1 MPDITAEMRWFKSP
15 KVGVVSFRVRKQISY
30 KASLSRIMHSSAFS
44 TNWCTDSVA
53 LYGST
58 TVSDTFGEGTT
69 EKVSIIRSANVTA
82 SFINLYQGIDY
93 ILVTAHI

>member
-1 MPDITAEMRWFKSP
+1 MPDITAEMRWFRSP
-15 KVGVVSFRVRKQISY
+15 KVGVVNFRVRKQMSY
-30 KASLSRIMHSSAFS
+30 RASLSRIMHSSAFS

-82 SFINLYQGIDY
+82 RVANYYRTIN
-93 ILVTAHI
+93 